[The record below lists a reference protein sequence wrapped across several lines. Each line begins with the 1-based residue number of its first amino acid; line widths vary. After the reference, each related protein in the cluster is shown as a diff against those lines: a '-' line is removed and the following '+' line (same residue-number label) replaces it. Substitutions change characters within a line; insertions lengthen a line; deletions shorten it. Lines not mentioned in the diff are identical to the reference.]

1 MNVREDDVVLININ
15 SILIRGRVSNVH
27 SNGIITLYL
36 LDYLINGER
45 TIDVTQSDIVSIIS
59 SATIKTDLIP
69 KTIINQILYPSISDN
84 LYQNNSGG
92 RKKKSRNN
100 RNKKNV

>member
-15 SILIRGRVSNVH
+15 SILIRGRVSNVR

-59 SATIKTDLIP
+59 FATIKTDLIP
-69 KTIINQILYPSISDN
+69 KTIINQI